1 MDPVNCHNC
10 GAPMQPHADGRVYN
24 CGFCGTK
31 AQVAIG
37 ADQVAAGMALDLSNI
52 DAFLAKL
59 AQSLQQAVPQE
70 VRVHASGAQ
79 VQGLEVTLDADSFVL
94 RREGQR
100 VVSQY
105 KKLVRGIALKTKDV
119 PLQQW
124 VEMLTDSLARH
135 ANVNAQA
142 GAVAAMLGGLRR

>member
-1 MDPVNCHNC
+1 
-10 GAPMQPHADGRVYN
+10 MQPHTDGRVYS

-52 DAFLAKL
+52 DAFLANL
-59 AQSLQQAVPQE
+59 ARQLQQAVPQE
-70 VRVHASGAQ
+70 VRVQSSGAH
-79 VQGLEVTLDADSFVL
+79 VHGIELTLEADAFVL

-105 KKLVRGIALKTKDV
+105 KKLVRGIALKTKDL

-124 VEMLTDSLARH
+124 VQMLADSLARH
-135 ANVNAQA
+135 ANNNAQA
-142 GAVAAMLGGLRR
+142 GALAAQLGQRR